1 MATDLRDVDP
11 AELRLPSSRSSG
23 ADPTK
28 LQRQIA
34 KYGAST
40 TGMPPLLAYEG
51 SDGVLEL
58 YDGVTRATRVAKL
71 LPGTTVQV
79 EVIGKL
85 KRPKANSRRV
95 GDAL

>member
-1 MATDLRDVDP
+1 MAADLRDVDP

-23 ADPTK
+23 ADPVK
-28 LQRQIA
+28 LQRQLA
-34 KYGAST
+34 KHGT
-40 TGMPPLLAYEG
+40 TTAGMPPLLAYEG
-51 SDGVLEL
+51 SNGVLEL

-71 LPGTTVQV
+71 LPGTTFQV

-85 KRPKANSRRV
+85 KHAKAKNRRV